1 MKIKFIKEYC
11 ACFRDENGS
20 INTETFKRGDTVSTS
35 MEADRYFTEE
45 LAQWLIDNGFAE
57 EVQEPRC
64 WKPKYDEEY
73 FYIGHD
79 GLAHCCIWRNDELDN
94 GRLKLGLVFKTEE
107 AAIRCCDYLE
117 AIATV
122 RQDEGVLTPE
132 QLQEKERDDKKV
144 VFIGFDSMGHLATN
158 SIGLFSYDI
167 IINAI
172 LFDNETHA
180 QASLD
185 NHPEEWKTIA
195 NYDWSRE

>member
-1 MKIKFIKEYC
+1 M
-11 ACFRDENGS
+11 
-20 INTETFKRGDTVSTS
+20 
-35 MEADRYFTEE
+35 
-45 LAQWLIDNGFAE
+45 
-57 EVQEPRC
+57 
-64 WKPKYDEEY
+64 
-73 FYIGHD
+73 
-79 GLAHCCIWRNDELDN
+79 
-94 GRLKLGLVFKTEE
+94 
-107 AAIRCCDYLE
+107 
-117 AIATV
+117 
-122 RQDEGVLTPE
+122 LTPE

>member
-57 EVQEPRC
+57 EVKESGG
-64 WKPKYDEEY
+64 WNPKLNEKY
-73 FYIGHD
+73 FYVASFGGVLRETWNDLMGDRNKFSIG
-79 GLAHCCIWRNDELDN
+79 N
-94 GRLKLGLVFKTEE
+94 VFKTEG
-107 AAIRCCDYLE
+107 AAERYRDYLK

-132 QLQEKERDDKKV
+132 QAAKNGYIYYICIHNEFGLV
-144 VFIGFDSMGHLATN
+144 VHGF
-158 SIGLFSYDI
+158 
-167 IINAI
+167 NADYVSVNTV
-172 LFDNETHA
+172 LFDTREHA
-180 QASLD
+180 QASRD
-185 NHPEEWKTIA
+185 KHPDEWKTIA

>member
-1 MKIKFIKEYC
+1 MKIKFIKEYR
-11 ACFRDENGS
+11 AIGDFGTPGKAIIARSS
-20 INTETFKRGDTVSTS
+20 IGDT
-35 MEADRYFTEE
+35 ADNLDEE
-45 LAQWLIDNGFAE
+45 DAQWLIDNGFAE
-57 EVQEPRC
+57 EVKEPGG
-64 WKPKYDEEY
+64 WKPKLNEKY
-73 FYIGHD
+73 FYVVSFGEVLSETWD
-79 GLAHCCIWRNDELDN
+79 DLEGERNKFSFGN
-94 GRLKLGLVFKTEE
+94 VFKTEG
-107 AAIRCCDYLE
+107 AAERWRDYLQ

-144 VFIGFDSMGHLATN
+144 VFIGYDSMGHLAIN

-185 NHPEEWKTIA
+185 NHLGEWKIIA
-195 NYDWSRE
+195 DYDWSRE